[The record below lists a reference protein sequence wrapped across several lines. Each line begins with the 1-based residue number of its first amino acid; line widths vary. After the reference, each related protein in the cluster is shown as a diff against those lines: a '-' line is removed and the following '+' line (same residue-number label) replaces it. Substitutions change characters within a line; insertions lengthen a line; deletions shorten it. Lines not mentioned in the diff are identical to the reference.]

1 MAGKHNHHNGDN
13 PASVWLRDDACMRT
27 IEKLRVLGVADL
39 IPLPQVVVVGDP
51 SSGKS
56 SVLECVTGLAFPRGP
71 ELCTRYATQ
80 IACRRDASESVQISI
95 IPSQDSNED
104 RKERLKKFGF
114 SVKKNDLELADV
126 FMKANEAMQLR
137 DINDADASKLPI
149 FAEDILKIEINS
161 PDQYHLTIIDV
172 PGIFRTP
179 TKGLTT
185 NDDIAVVRNIVNR
198 YIKDQRT
205 IILAVIPCNV
215 DASTQEALTL
225 AKEVDPEGLRT
236 IGVLTKPDLATERVT
251 QQIVCELIEGKR
263 HPLRLGYCVVKNR
276 SDDEGASTKT
286 DRNSSEKAFFSTR
299 PWNRIKSTFRI
310 GVSGLGI
317 RLRELLGDL
326 FKKDYKNIEANIRH
340 RLNNTET
347 LLSRLGPSRSRA
359 DAQRRYLANI
369 ASGFQEVCIRARDG
383 NYSGMGMFQYD
394 VHFRLITCIV
404 NLNEAFNK
412 DLTLCGHTLEFDG
425 QSEEEVGPGPGF
437 RVPMDEQS
445 TRCLGDILKHMDYE
459 CPKPVQGLLLN
470 RIEFLF
476 HRSRTAEIGSFPGS
490 LLAQAFK
497 EQTQR
502 WAPLVLKHVSQVIV
516 VIHKFIRITLQRKC
530 EGDSNTFEMLHNH
543 LLLPKLRAAYQ
554 RALDHAQFLL
564 EVELSGQPYT
574 MNHYFDSN
582 LQVSQATR
590 LQQAINKAIGPESV
604 RNIDGATASKSSTN
618 ASPASGENTLGA
630 NNKNE
635 TPFDFTSQQ
644 EDGSSGAAGW
654 WVPKSML
661 SKLTTDR
668 SNAKQVRE
676 DIHDALRS
684 YYMVARRRF
693 VDVVLQ
699 QVIFHF
705 LLDSK
710 TSPLKTFTPDLVMS
724 LDDTMLKMI
733 AGENAA
739 MRDRREALTQNILN
753 LKLALQELEDTK

>member
-1 MAGKHNHHNGDN
+1 MAGNHNDGN
-13 PASVWLRDDACMRT
+13 PARVWLRDDACMRT
-27 IEKLRVLGVADL
+27 IDRLCNLGVADL
-39 IPLPQVVVVGDP
+39 IPLPQVVVIGDP

-56 SVLECVTGLAFPRGP
+56 SVLECMTGLAFPRGP
-71 ELCTRYATQ
+71 EICTRYATQ
-80 IACRRDASESVQISI
+80 ITCRRDAYESVQISI

-114 SVKKNDLELADV
+114 SGKKNDLELADV
-126 FMKANEAMQLR
+126 FMK
-137 DINDADASKLPI
+137 
-149 FAEDILKIEINS
+149 
-161 PDQYHLTIIDV
+161 QYHLTIIDV

-185 NDDIAVVRNIVNR
+185 NNDIAIVRNIVNR

-263 HPLRLGYCVVKNR
+263 HPLRLGYCVVKNQ

-286 DRNSSEKAFFSTR
+286 DRNSSEKEFFSAR
-299 PWNRIKSTFRI
+299 PWSRIKSTFRV

-317 RLRELLGDL
+317 RLRDLLGDL
-326 FKKDYKNIEANIRH
+326 FKKDHTNIEANIHR

-347 LLSRLGPSRSRA
+347 LLSRLGSSRSRA

-369 ASGFQEVCIRARDG
+369 ASGFQEVCVRARDG

-394 VHFRLITCIV
+394 VHFRLITCVV

-412 DLTLCGHTLEFDG
+412 
-425 QSEEEVGPGPGF
+425 EEVGPVPGF
-437 RVPMDEQS
+437 KVPMDEQS
-445 TRCLGDILKHMDYE
+445 TRYLGDILKHMNFK
-459 CPKPVQGLLLN
+459 CPKPVEGLLLG

-490 LLAQAFK
+490 LLAQTFK

-530 EGDSNTFEMLHNH
+530 EGDSNTFEMLHDH

-604 RNIDGATASKSSTN
+604 RNVDGATARNPSTN

-630 NNKNE
+630 NNNNGS
-635 TPFDFTSQQ
+635 PFDFTSQQ

-668 SNAKQVRE
+668 SNAEQVRE

-710 TSPLKTFTPDLVMS
+710 TSPLKIFTPDLVMS
-724 LDDTMLKMI
+724 LDDTQLKMI
-733 AGENAA
+733 AGESAA
-739 MRDRREALTQNILN
+739 TRDKRKVLTQNILN
-753 LKLALQELEDTK
+753 MKLALQELENTK

>member
-1 MAGKHNHHNGDN
+1 MAGNHNDGN
-13 PASVWLRDDACMRT
+13 PARVWLRDDACMRT
-27 IEKLRVLGVADL
+27 IGRLCNLGVADL

-56 SVLECVTGLAFPRGP
+56 SVLECMTGLAFPRGP
-71 ELCTRYATQ
+71 ELCTRYATH
-80 IACRRDASESVQISI
+80 ITCRRDAYESVQISI

-114 SVKKNDLELADV
+114 SVKKNDLALADV
-126 FMKANEAMQLR
+126 FMKANEAMELR
-137 DINDADASKLPI
+137 GINDGDASKLPI

-185 NDDIAVVRNIVNR
+185 NNDIAIVRNIVNR

-263 HPLRLGYCVVKNR
+263 HPLRLGYCVVKNQ

-286 DRNSSEKAFFSTR
+286 DRNASEKAFFSAR
-299 PWNRIKSTFRI
+299 PWNRIKSTFRV

-317 RLRELLGDL
+317 RLRDLLGDL
-326 FKKDYKNIEANIRH
+326 LKKDHKNIEANIHR

-359 DAQRRYLANI
+359 DVQRRYLANI
-369 ASGFQEVCIRARDG
+369 ASGFQE
-383 NYSGMGMFQYD
+383 
-394 VHFRLITCIV
+394 
-404 NLNEAFNK
+404 
-412 DLTLCGHTLEFDG
+412 
-425 QSEEEVGPGPGF
+425 EEVEPVPGF
-437 RVPMDEQS
+437 KVPMDEQS
-445 TRCLGDILKHMDYE
+445 TRCLGDILKHMDFK
-459 CPKPVQGLLLN
+459 CPKPVEGLLLG

-490 LLAQAFK
+490 LLAQTFK

-530 EGDSNTFEMLHNH
+530 EGNSNTFEMLHDH

-604 RNIDGATASKSSTN
+604 RNVDGATASKPSTD

-630 NNKNE
+630 NNYNGS
-635 TPFDFTSQQ
+635 PFDFTSQL

-668 SNAKQVRE
+668 SNAEQVRE

-710 TSPLKTFTPDLVMS
+710 TSPLKIFTPDLVMS
-724 LDDTMLKMI
+724 LDDTQLKMI

-739 MRDRREALTQNILN
+739 TRDKREVLTQNILN
-753 LKLALQELEDTK
+753 LKLALQELENTK

>member
-1 MAGKHNHHNGDN
+1 MSGNHNDGN
-13 PASVWLRDDACMRT
+13 PARVWLRDDACMRT
-27 IEKLRVLGVADL
+27 IDKLCNLGVADL

-56 SVLECVTGLAFPRGP
+56 SVLECMTGLAFPRGP

-80 IACRRDASESVQISI
+80 ITCRRDAYESVQISI

-104 RKERLKKFGF
+104 RMERLKKFGF
-114 SVKKNDLELADV
+114 SVKKNDLALADV
-126 FMKANEAMQLR
+126 FMKANEAMELR
-137 DINDADASKLPI
+137 GVNDGDASKLPI

-161 PDQYHLTIIDV
+161 PDQYHLTVIDV

-185 NDDIAVVRNIVNR
+185 NNDIAIVRNIVNR

-276 SDDEGASTKT
+276 SEDEGASTKT
-286 DRNSSEKAFFSTR
+286 DRNSSEKAFFSAR
-299 PWNRIKSTFRI
+299 PWNRIKSTFRV

-317 RLRELLGDL
+317 RMRDLLGDL
-326 FKKDYKNIEANIRH
+326 LKKDHKNIEANIHR

-383 NYSGMGMFQYD
+383 NYSGMGMLQYD
-394 VHFRLITCIV
+394 
-404 NLNEAFNK
+404 
-412 DLTLCGHTLEFDG
+412 
-425 QSEEEVGPGPGF
+425 EEVGPVPGF
-437 RVPMDEQS
+437 KVPMDEQS
-445 TRCLGDILKHMDYE
+445 TRCLGDILKHMDFK
-459 CPKPVQGLLLN
+459 CPKPVEGLLLG

-490 LLAQAFK
+490 LLAQTFK

-530 EGDSNTFEMLHNH
+530 EGDSNTFEMLHDH

-590 LQQAINKAIGPESV
+590 LQQAINKAIGPESI
-604 RNIDGATASKSSTN
+604 RNVDGATARNPSTN

-630 NNKNE
+630 NNNNGS
-635 TPFDFTSQQ
+635 PFDFASQQ

-668 SNAKQVRE
+668 SNAEQVRE

-710 TSPLKTFTPDLVMS
+710 TSPLKIFTPDLVMS
-724 LDDTMLKMI
+724 LDDTQLKMI

-739 MRDRREALTQNILN
+739 TRDKREVLTQNILN
-753 LKLALQELEDTK
+753 LRLALQDLENTK

>member
-1 MAGKHNHHNGDN
+1 MAGNHNDGN
-13 PASVWLRDDACMRT
+13 PARVWLRDDACMRT
-27 IEKLRVLGVADL
+27 IDRLCNLGVADL

-56 SVLECVTGLAFPRGP
+56 SVLECMTGLAFPRGP
-71 ELCTRYATQ
+71 ELCTRYATH
-80 IACRRDASESVQISI
+80 ITCRRDAYESVQISI
-95 IPSQDSNED
+95 IPSQDSTED
-104 RKERLKKFGF
+104 RMERLKKFGF
-114 SVKKNDLELADV
+114 SVKKNDLALADA
-126 FMKANEAMQLR
+126 FMKANEAMELR
-137 DINDADASKLPI
+137 GINDGDASKLPI

-185 NDDIAVVRNIVNR
+185 NNDIAIVRNIVNR

-263 HPLRLGYCVVKNR
+263 HPLRLGYCVVKNQ

-286 DRNSSEKAFFSTR
+286 DRNSSEKEFFSAR
-299 PWNRIKSTFRI
+299 PWSRIKSTFRV

-317 RLRELLGDL
+317 RLRDLLGDL
-326 FKKDYKNIEANIRH
+326 FKKDHKNIEANIHR

-347 LLSRLGPSRSRA
+347 LLSRLGPLRSRA

-369 ASGFQEVCIRARDG
+369 ASGFQE
-383 NYSGMGMFQYD
+383 
-394 VHFRLITCIV
+394 
-404 NLNEAFNK
+404 
-412 DLTLCGHTLEFDG
+412 
-425 QSEEEVGPGPGF
+425 EEVGPVPGF
-437 RVPMDEQS
+437 KVPMDEQS
-445 TRCLGDILKHMDYE
+445 TRCLGDILKHMDFK
-459 CPKPVQGLLLN
+459 CPKPVEGLLLG

-490 LLAQAFK
+490 LLAQTFK

-530 EGDSNTFEMLHNH
+530 EGDSNTFEMLHDH

-590 LQQAINKAIGPESV
+590 LQQAINKAIGPESA
-604 RNIDGATASKSSTN
+604 RNVDGATARNPSTN

-630 NNKNE
+630 NNNNGS
-635 TPFDFTSQQ
+635 PFDFASQQ

-668 SNAKQVRE
+668 SNAEQVRE

-699 QVIFHF
+699 QVIFHS

-710 TSPLKTFTPDLVMS
+710 TSPLKIFTPDLVMS
-724 LDDTMLKMI
+724 LDDTQLKMI

-739 MRDRREALTQNILN
+739 TRDRREVLTQNILN
-753 LKLALQELEDTK
+753 LKLALQELANTK

>member
-1 MAGKHNHHNGDN
+1 MSGNHNDGN
-13 PASVWLRDDACMRT
+13 PARVWLRDDACMRT
-27 IEKLRVLGVADL
+27 IDKLCNLGVADL

-56 SVLECVTGLAFPRGP
+56 SVLECMTGLAFPRGP

-80 IACRRDASESVQISI
+80 ITCRRDAYESVQISI

-104 RKERLKKFGF
+104 RMEGLKKFGF
-114 SVKKNDLELADV
+114 SVKKNDLALADV
-126 FMKANEAMQLR
+126 FMKANEAMELR
-137 DINDADASKLPI
+137 GVNDGDASKLPI

-161 PDQYHLTIIDV
+161 PDQYHLTVIDV
-172 PGIFRTP
+172 PGILRTP

-185 NDDIAVVRNIVNR
+185 NNDIAIVRNIVNR

-276 SDDEGASTKT
+276 SEDEGASTKT
-286 DRNSSEKAFFSTR
+286 DRNSSEKAFFSAR
-299 PWNRIKSTFRI
+299 PWNRIKSTFRV
-310 GVSGLGI
+310 GVSGLGT
-317 RLRELLGDL
+317 RMRDLLGDL
-326 FKKDYKNIEANIRH
+326 LKKDHKNIEANIHR

-369 ASGFQEVCIRARDG
+369 ASGFQE
-383 NYSGMGMFQYD
+383 
-394 VHFRLITCIV
+394 
-404 NLNEAFNK
+404 
-412 DLTLCGHTLEFDG
+412 
-425 QSEEEVGPGPGF
+425 EEVGPVPGF
-437 RVPMDEQS
+437 KVPMDEQS
-445 TRCLGDILKHMDYE
+445 ARCLGDILKHMDFK
-459 CPKPVQGLLLN
+459 CPKPVEGLLLG

-490 LLAQAFK
+490 LLAQTFK

-530 EGDSNTFEMLHNH
+530 EGDSNTFEMLHDH

-604 RNIDGATASKSSTN
+604 RNVDGATARNPSTN

-630 NNKNE
+630 NNNNGS
-635 TPFDFTSQQ
+635 PFDFASQQ

-668 SNAKQVRE
+668 SNAEQVRE

-710 TSPLKTFTPDLVMS
+710 TSPLKIFTPDLVMS
-724 LDDTMLKMI
+724 LDDTQLKMI

-739 MRDRREALTQNILN
+739 TRDKREVLTQNILN
-753 LKLALQELEDTK
+753 LKLALQDLENTK

>member
-1 MAGKHNHHNGDN
+1 MAGNHNDGN
-13 PASVWLRDDACMRT
+13 PARVWLRDDASMRT
-27 IEKLRVLGVADL
+27 IEKLCNLGVADL

-56 SVLECVTGLAFPRGP
+56 SVLECMTGLAFPRGP

-80 IACRRDASESVQISI
+80 ITCRRDAYESVQISI
-95 IPSQDSNED
+95 IPSHDSNDD

-114 SVKKNDLELADV
+114 SVKKNDLALADV
-126 FMKANEAMQLR
+126 FMKANEAMELR
-137 DINDADASKLPI
+137 GINDGDASKLPI

-185 NDDIAVVRNIVNR
+185 NNDIAIVRNIVNR

-263 HPLRLGYCVVKNR
+263 HPLRLGYCVVKNQ

-286 DRNSSEKAFFSTR
+286 DRSSLEKAFFSAR
-299 PWNRIKSTFRI
+299 PWNRIKSTFRV

-317 RLRELLGDL
+317 RMRDLLGDL
-326 FKKDYKNIEANIRH
+326 FKKDHKNVEANVRR
-340 RLNNTET
+340 RLSNTET

-369 ASGFQEVCIRARDG
+369 AAGFQ
-383 NYSGMGMFQYD
+383 
-394 VHFRLITCIV
+394 
-404 NLNEAFNK
+404 
-412 DLTLCGHTLEFDG
+412 
-425 QSEEEVGPGPGF
+425 EEEVGPGRGF
-437 RVPMDEQS
+437 KVPMDEQS
-445 TRCLGDILKHMDYE
+445 TRCLGDILKHMDFE
-459 CPKPVQGLLLN
+459 CPKPVEGLLLS

-516 VIHKFIRITLQRKC
+516 VIHKFIRMTLRRKC

-604 RNIDGATASKSSTN
+604 RNVDGATAINPSTN

-630 NNKNE
+630 NNNNGS
-635 TPFDFTSQQ
+635 PFDFTSQQ

-661 SKLTTDR
+661 SKLATDR
-668 SNAKQVRE
+668 SNAEQVRE

-710 TSPLKTFTPDLVMS
+710 TSPLKIFTPDLVMS
-724 LDDTMLKMI
+724 LDDTQLKMI

-739 MRDRREALTQNILN
+739 TRDKREVLTQNILN
-753 LKLALQELEDTK
+753 MKLALQELEITK

>member
-1 MAGKHNHHNGDN
+1 MAGNHNDGN
-13 PASVWLRDDACMRT
+13 PARVWLRDDACMRT
-27 IEKLRVLGVADL
+27 IDRLCNLGVADL

-56 SVLECVTGLAFPRGP
+56 SVLECMTGLAFPRGP
-71 ELCTRYATQ
+71 ELCTRYATH
-80 IACRRDASESVQISI
+80 ITCRRDAYESVQISI

-114 SVKKNDLELADV
+114 SAKKNDLELADV
-126 FMKANEAMQLR
+126 FMKANEAMELR
-137 DINDADASKLPI
+137 GINDGDASKLPI

-185 NDDIAVVRNIVNR
+185 NNDIAIVRNIVNR

-286 DRNSSEKAFFSTR
+286 DRNSSEKAFFSAR
-299 PWNRIKSTFRI
+299 PWNRIKSTFRV

-317 RLRELLGDL
+317 RLRDLLGDL
-326 FKKDYKNIEANIRH
+326 FKKDHENIEANIHR

-359 DAQRRYLANI
+359 DVQRRYLANI
-369 ASGFQEVCIRARDG
+369 ASGFQE
-383 NYSGMGMFQYD
+383 
-394 VHFRLITCIV
+394 
-404 NLNEAFNK
+404 
-412 DLTLCGHTLEFDG
+412 
-425 QSEEEVGPGPGF
+425 EEVEPVPGF
-437 RVPMDEQS
+437 KVPMDEQS
-445 TRCLGDILKHMDYE
+445 TRCLGDILKHMDFK
-459 CPKPVQGLLLN
+459 CPKPVEGLLLG

-490 LLAQAFK
+490 LLAQTFK

-530 EGDSNTFEMLHNH
+530 EGNSNTFEMLHDH

-604 RNIDGATASKSSTN
+604 RNVDGATTSKPSTD

-630 NNKNE
+630 NNYNGS
-635 TPFDFTSQQ
+635 PFDFTSQL

-668 SNAKQVRE
+668 SNAEQVRE

-710 TSPLKTFTPDLVMS
+710 TSPLKIFTPDLVMS
-724 LDDTMLKMI
+724 LDDTQLKMI

-739 MRDRREALTQNILN
+739 TRDKREVLTQNILH
-753 LKLALQELEDTK
+753 LKLALQELENTK

>member
-1 MAGKHNHHNGDN
+1 MAGNHNDGN
-13 PASVWLRDDACMRT
+13 PARVWLRDDASMRT
-27 IEKLRVLGVADL
+27 IDKLCNLGVADL

-56 SVLECVTGLAFPRGP
+56 SVLECMTGLAFPRGP

-80 IACRRDASESVQISI
+80 ITCRRDAYESVQISI

-114 SVKKNDLELADV
+114 SGKKNDLELADV
-126 FMKANEAMQLR
+126 FMKANEAMELR
-137 DINDADASKLPI
+137 GINDGDASKLPI

-185 NDDIAVVRNIVNR
+185 NNDIVIVRNIVNR

-286 DRNSSEKAFFSTR
+286 DRNSSEKAFFSAR
-299 PWNRIKSTFRI
+299 PWNRIKSTFRV

-317 RLRELLGDL
+317 RLRDLLGDL
-326 FKKDYKNIEANIRH
+326 LKKDHKNIEANIHR

-347 LLSRLGPSRSRA
+347 LLSRLGPLRSRA

-394 VHFRLITCIV
+394 
-404 NLNEAFNK
+404 
-412 DLTLCGHTLEFDG
+412 
-425 QSEEEVGPGPGF
+425 EEVGPVPGF
-437 RVPMDEQS
+437 KVPMDEQS
-445 TRCLGDILKHMDYE
+445 TRCLGDILKHMDFK
-459 CPKPVQGLLLN
+459 CPKPVEGLLLG

-490 LLAQAFK
+490 LLAQTFK

-530 EGDSNTFEMLHNH
+530 EGDSNTFEMLHDH

-604 RNIDGATASKSSTN
+604 QNVDGATASKPSTD

-630 NNKNE
+630 NNNNGS
-635 TPFDFTSQQ
+635 PFDFTSQQ

-668 SNAKQVRE
+668 SNAEQVRE

-710 TSPLKTFTPDLVMS
+710 TSPLKIFTPDLVMS
-724 LDDTMLKMI
+724 LDDTQLKMI

-739 MRDRREALTQNILN
+739 TRDKREVLNQNILN
-753 LKLALQELEDTK
+753 MKLALQELENTK